1 MRWGEETPTHKMH
14 PCKRSKLCYNP
25 SYEYHLEPTI
35 YYPLSTIQKNLH
47 RRFLPMSPFALQLMN
62 GCLASDIEQENQ
74 NAFQA
79 LQKAGAIEEVNGLWK
94 LGSLYRTGR
103 LFMGKDGRG
112 YVEAAFKEQ
121 RDLLVEPDF
130 LGDARHG
137 DTVVVKRIIARRGRA
152 SGKVLMVIDK
162 AHLFTIAYTHRDESG
177 NFMILDIRTGE
188 PTYAKME
195 GMDLKAFKL
204 GTVLKVDIDT
214 DNVLEVFGTLDDPKV
229 DEKISL
235 ALYEREDAFPEACVA
250 EAIEVESEVT
260 RSEHPD
266 RVDLTDLD
274 FCTIDPVTAKDFDD
288 AIYFDLKNYTLYV
301 AIADVSHYVPYF
313 TKIDKEAKKRGFTTY
328 FPHKSF
334 PMLPRQLSENICSL
348 QPRVDR
354 LAFVSKI
361 ELDRNTLKP
370 LHEEFFEAII
380 HSKYRFHYD
389 QVDTLIAT
397 EGCDAKGTV
406 ARVLTWLLP
415 LQKITLRLRDRRLKE
430 GFDFRADETKLTIDA
445 DHLLAG
451 THIETGTPS
460 HSLVE
465 ECMLLA
471 NQAAAKR
478 FSGEEEDQLGIF
490 RIHEPP
496 QLSKLEELLVQL
508 ASVGLYVEEYEDSPS
523 LIRAIQKEAKKLGLA
538 NQVDAMLIKSLRQA
552 SYAAHNVGHFGLGYR
567 YYSHFTSPIRRYSDL
582 ILHRMIK
589 AQLQNDE
596 QEMEYLLRNIESL
609 CARVSELERKAV
621 KSEWDFRDRKFARWA
636 ATKFGEVFEAEVV
649 EIEESGDAKAVLHAD
664 VQGVT
669 VHLRADQVMLFDR
682 IKVRI
687 SDVSIPQAFIQ
698 CEFVEKLSREATEL
712 A

>member
-1 MRWGEETPTHKMH
+1 
-14 PCKRSKLCYNP
+14 
-25 SYEYHLEPTI
+25 
-35 YYPLSTIQKNLH
+35 
-47 RRFLPMSPFALQLMN
+47 MN

-74 NAFQA
+74 NTFQA

-94 LGSLYRTGR
+94 LGSFYRTGR
-103 LFMGKDGRG
+103 LYMGKDGRG
-112 YVEAAFKEQ
+112 YVEAEFKEQ

-188 PTYAKME
+188 PTYAKMD

-235 ALYEREDAFPEACVA
+235 ALYEREDAFPEACVT
-250 EAIEVESEVT
+250 EAVEVESEVT

-313 TKIDKEAKKRGFTTY
+313 TEIDKEAKKRGFTTY

-334 PMLPRQLSENICSL
+334 PMLPRELSENICSL
-348 QPRVDR
+348 KPRVDR

-380 HSKYRFHYD
+380 HSKHRFNYD
-389 QVDTLIAT
+389 QVDEIIAT
-397 EGCDAKGTV
+397 EGRDAEGTV
-406 ARVLTWLLP
+406 ARLLTWLLP
-415 LQKITLRLRDRRLKE
+415 LQKITVRLRNTRLKE
-430 GFDFRADETKLTIDA
+430 GFDFRTDETKLTIDA
-445 DHLLAG
+445 NHLLVG
-451 THIETGTPS
+451 TQIETGTPS

-523 LIRAIQKEAKKLGLA
+523 LIRAIQKEAEKMGLA
-538 NQVDAMLIKSLRQA
+538 AEVDAMLIKSLRQA

-609 CARVSELERKAV
+609 CARVSELERKEV

-636 ATKFGEVFEAEVV
+636 ATKVGEVFGAEVV
-649 EIEESGDAKAVLHAD
+649 EIEESGDAKAVLYAD

-687 SDVSIPQAFIQ
+687 GDVSIPQAFIQ

-712 A
+712 V

>member
-1 MRWGEETPTHKMH
+1 
-14 PCKRSKLCYNP
+14 
-25 SYEYHLEPTI
+25 
-35 YYPLSTIQKNLH
+35 
-47 RRFLPMSPFALQLMN
+47 MSPFAIQLMN

-79 LQKAGAIEEVNGLWK
+79 LQKAGAIEEVDGLWK
-94 LGSLYRTGR
+94 LGSLYRAGR
-103 LFMGKDGRG
+103 LYMGKDGRG
-112 YVEAAFKEQ
+112 YVEAEFKEQ

-177 NFMILDIRTGE
+177 NFMILDIRTNE
-188 PTYAKME
+188 PTYAKMGE
-195 GMDLKAFKL
+195 MDLKAFKL

-235 ALYEREDAFPEACVA
+235 ALYEREDAFPEACVT
-250 EAIEVESEVT
+250 EAVEVESEVT

-313 TKIDKEAKKRGFTTY
+313 THIDKEAKKRGFTTY

-334 PMLPRQLSENICSL
+334 PMLPRELSENICSL
-348 QPRVDR
+348 KPRVDR

-361 ELDRNTLKP
+361 ELDRNSLKP
-370 LHEEFFEAII
+370 LNEEFFEAII
-380 HSKYRFHYD
+380 HSKHRFNYD
-389 QVDTLIAT
+389 QVDEIIAT
-397 EGCDAKGTV
+397 EGRDAEGTV
-406 ARVLTWLLP
+406 ARLLTWLLP
-415 LQKITLRLRDRRLKE
+415 LQKITVRLRNTRLKE
-430 GFDFRADETKLTIDA
+430 GFDFRTDETKLTIDA
-445 DHLLAG
+445 NHLLVG
-451 THIETGTPS
+451 TQIETGTPS

-478 FSGEEEDQLGIF
+478 FAGEEEDRLGIF

-496 QLSKLEELLVQL
+496 QLSKLEELLIQL

-523 LIRAIQKEAKKLGLA
+523 LIRAIQKEAEKMGLGA
-538 NQVDAMLIKSLRQA
+538 EVDAMLIKSLRQA

-609 CARVSELERKAV
+609 CARVSELERKEV

-636 ATKFGEVFEAEVV
+636 ATRIGEVFGAEVV

>member
-1 MRWGEETPTHKMH
+1 
-14 PCKRSKLCYNP
+14 
-25 SYEYHLEPTI
+25 
-35 YYPLSTIQKNLH
+35 
-47 RRFLPMSPFALQLMN
+47 
-62 GCLASDIEQENQ
+62 
-74 NAFQA
+74 
-79 LQKAGAIEEVNGLWK
+79 
-94 LGSLYRTGR
+94 
-103 LFMGKDGRG
+103 
-112 YVEAAFKEQ
+112 
-121 RDLLVEPDF
+121 
-130 LGDARHG
+130 
-137 DTVVVKRIIARRGRA
+137 
-152 SGKVLMVIDK
+152 
-162 AHLFTIAYTHRDESG
+162 
-177 NFMILDIRTGE
+177 
-188 PTYAKME
+188 
-195 GMDLKAFKL
+195 
-204 GTVLKVDIDT
+204 
-214 DNVLEVFGTLDDPKV
+214 
-229 DEKISL
+229 
-235 ALYEREDAFPEACVA
+235 
-250 EAIEVESEVT
+250 
-260 RSEHPD
+260 
-266 RVDLTDLD
+266 
-274 FCTIDPVTAKDFDD
+274 

-313 TKIDKEAKKRGFTTY
+313 TEIDKEAKKRGFTTY

-334 PMLPRQLSENICSL
+334 PMLPRELSENICSL
-348 QPRVDR
+348 KPRVDR

-380 HSKYRFHYD
+380 HSKHRFNYD
-389 QVDTLIAT
+389 QVDEIIAT
-397 EGCDAKGTV
+397 EGRDAEGTV
-406 ARVLTWLLP
+406 ARLLTWLLP
-415 LQKITLRLRDRRLKE
+415 LQKITVRLRNTRLKE
-430 GFDFRADETKLTIDA
+430 GFDFRTDETKLTIDA
-445 DHLLAG
+445 NHLLVG
-451 THIETGTPS
+451 TQIETGTPS

-523 LIRAIQKEAKKLGLA
+523 LIRAIQKEAEKMGLA
-538 NQVDAMLIKSLRQA
+538 AEVDAMLIKSLRQA

-609 CARVSELERKAV
+609 CARVSELERKEV

-636 ATKFGEVFEAEVV
+636 ATKVGEVFGAEVV
-649 EIEESGDAKAVLHAD
+649 EIEESGDAKAVLYAD

-687 SDVSIPQAFIQ
+687 GDVSIPQAFIQ

-712 A
+712 V